1 MLIYRAGVQIPHVNL
16 LSSLGHEAGRNHSHP
31 GQRNAQLL
39 SYGMISHTSKFGAK
53 LILVSLGFDGCLHE
67 ILAALLYGAT
77 LVLKDEN
84 SPMSHLRHVD
94 AADITPSMLATLD
107 PKLHPKLKIVSS
119 EQIISYPMR
128 NN

>member
-1 MLIYRAGVQIPHVNL
+1 M
-16 LSSLGHEAGRNHSHP
+16 SSLGHEAGRNHSRP

-39 SYGMISHTSKFGAK
+39 AYGTSSHTGDFRTK
-53 LILVSLGFDGCLHE
+53 LSFLSPGFDGCLHE

-84 SPMSHLRHVD
+84 SPMAHLRHVD

-107 PKLHPKLKIVSS
+107 PDLHSNLKVVSS
-119 EQIISYPMR
+119 KKNFISKM
-128 NN
+128 